1 VEIHAVVFD
10 CDGVLADSEP
20 AWADAERALCLEYG
34 IDRDAPPWVSTQ
46 GKSLGDSVRLL
57 MPHLLDDE
65 LDLAVR
71 RFIDI
76 AAVAVPAD
84 VRPLPGAVE
93 IVSRLSGTMP
103 VAVASNQP
111 RHILGPVLANIGVAP
126 FITAFVGVDD
136 VARPKPAPDL
146 YLRACE
152 VLGVEGR
159 HVLVFEDSST
169 GIRAAQ
175 AAGCTAI
182 QVGVPGVE
190 RFAFADGFVASLDVP
205 SPWLP

>member
-1 VEIHAVVFD
+1 MVFD

-20 AWADAERALCLEYG
+20 AWADAERALCREYG

-46 GKSLGDSVRLL
+46 GKSLGDSVRML
-57 MPHLLDDE
+57 MPDLLEHD
-65 LDLAVR
+65 LDVAVQ

-76 AAVAVPAD
+76 AAILVPAD

-93 IVSRLSGTMP
+93 LVSRLSATIP

-111 RHILGPVLANIGVAP
+111 RHILGPVLANIGVSP
-126 FITAFVGVDD
+126 FIRAFVGVDD
-136 VARPKPAPDL
+136 VALPKPAPDL

-152 VLGVEGR
+152 VLGVESR
-159 HVLVFEDSST
+159 HVVVFEDSST
-169 GIRAAQ
+169 GIHAAQ
-175 AAGCTAI
+175 AAGCVAI
-182 QVGVPGVE
+182 QVGVEGVE
-190 RFAFADGFVASLDVP
+190 RFDFADGFVASLDAP